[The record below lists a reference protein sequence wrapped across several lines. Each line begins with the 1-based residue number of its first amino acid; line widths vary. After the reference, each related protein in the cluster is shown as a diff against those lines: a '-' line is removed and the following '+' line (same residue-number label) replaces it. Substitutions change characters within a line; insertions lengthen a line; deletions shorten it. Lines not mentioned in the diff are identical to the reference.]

1 MKFAAAFSA
10 LVLISAPLA
19 QADDWPCYRGPHHD
33 GISREKDWQPKFSA
47 DGPKI
52 LWKANVGTGFSS
64 FTIAKGRVYT
74 TGNEDNAD
82 TVYCFDAAS
91 GKVIWKQS
99 YPSDLGDKFFEGGTS
114 CTPTVD
120 GDRVYQL
127 SRWGDA
133 FCYDAASG
141 KVIWSKNVQKET
153 GAKIPDWGYGGS
165 PLVEGKLVIL
175 NVGGAGL
182 ALDKNTGKIVW
193 KSDTEAAGYSTPLPV
208 TRGSLT
214 TAVIAAGKKYQA
226 VDVSNGAK
234 MWEFP
239 WPTRYEVNAAAP
251 IVSGDTVFISAG
263 YNHGSALLNVSGS
276 TPTVVWQNKDLR
288 NQFSSS
294 VLIGGYLYGIDND
307 HNTRASLRCVELA
320 TGAVKW
326 KDEAVGFGSLMAA
339 NDVLIVLT
347 AKGELITAKA
357 SPEKFGVISR
367 AKVLDG
373 KCWSAP
379 VLANGRI
386 YARNAAGDVV
396 CVAAEKGS

>member
-1 MKFAAAFSA
+1 MKTAA
-10 LVLISAPLA
+10 LISALA
-19 QADDWPCYRGPHHD
+19 VLAATSATRADDWPNYRGPHYD
-33 GISREKDWQPKFSA
+33 GISTEKGWNPQFPGG
-47 DGPKI
+47 GPKV
-52 LWKANVGTGFSS
+52 LWKSSVGTGFSS
-64 FTIAKGRVYT
+64 FSVADGRVFT

-82 TVYCFDAAS
+82 TVFCFDAVT
-91 GKVIWKQS
+91 GKEIWKQS

-114 CTPTVD
+114 CTPTVA

-133 FCYDAASG
+133 FCYDAATG
-141 KVIWSKNVQKET
+141 KIIWSKNVQKET

-165 PLVEGKLVIL
+165 PLVRGKLVIL

-182 ALDKNTGKIVW
+182 ALDKETGKIVW
-193 KSDTEAAGYSTPLPV
+193 KSDTESAGYSTPMPV
-208 TRGSLT
+208 TRGGLT
-214 TAVIAAGKKYQA
+214 TALLAAGKKYQA
-226 VDVSNGAK
+226 VDISNGAK
-234 MWEFP
+234 IWEFP

-251 IVSGDTVFISAG
+251 IVSGDMIFISAG
-263 YNHGSALLNVSGS
+263 YNHGSALINVSGS

-307 HNTRASLRCVELA
+307 QNTKASLRCVDMAKGE
-320 TGAVKW
+320 VKW

-339 NDVLIVLT
+339 NDILIVLT

-357 SPEKFGVISR
+357 SPEKFDVISR
-367 AKVLDG
+367 AKVLTG

-379 VLANGRI
+379 VLANGRL
-386 YARNAAGDVV
+386 YCRNAAGDVV
-396 CVAAEKGS
+396 CLDVSKK